1 MHKQTIFLTLT
12 TLLLLSCHRKDENF
26 CSCMKKSEE
35 VNTLTEKIW
44 QLKGEGKDSLQLKK
58 LIASKNKVCEAYTA
72 LNGEELL
79 KLKQDCK

>member
-26 CSCMKKSEE
+26 CLCMKKSEE

-44 QLKGEGKDSLQLKK
+44 QLKGERKDSLQLKK
-58 LIASKNKVCEAYTA
+58 LITSKNKVCDAYTA
-72 LNGEELL
+72 LNSEEVL